1 MYSADDALSFYGID
15 CLILIVVSD
24 VWVLLLVINT

>member
-15 CLILIVVSD
+15 GLILIVVSD
-24 VWVLLLVINT
+24 VLVWLLVINT

>member
-1 MYSADDALSFYGID
+1 MYLADDALSFYGID

-24 VWVLLLVINT
+24 VWVWLFW